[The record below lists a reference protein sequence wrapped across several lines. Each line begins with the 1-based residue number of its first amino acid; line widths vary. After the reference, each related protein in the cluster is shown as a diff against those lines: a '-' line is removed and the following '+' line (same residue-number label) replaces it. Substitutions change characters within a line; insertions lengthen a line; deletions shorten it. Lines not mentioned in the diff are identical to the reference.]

1 MTQDANK
8 WHKPDNDE
16 PQRTGSE
23 ISPATMKQWI
33 EDFRN
38 TKSHDYGKNKLV
50 NKICDLALEGLAARQ
65 IRWYWKIKGSWKIR
79 CQAWTTSKINECEL
93 CSITRRRKR
102 KRPCR
107 CPSNIKGNAFNRY
120 WLGGR
125 PRFRKVAHG
134 DNCKKKHKYITIKDY

>member
-1 MTQDANK
+1 MYANK

-23 ISPATMKQWI
+23 ISPAAMKQWI

-65 IRWYWKIKGSWKIR
+65 
-79 CQAWTTSKINECEL
+79 E
-93 CSITRRRKR
+93 
-102 KRPCR
+102 
-107 CPSNIKGNAFNRY
+107 
-120 WLGGR
+120 
-125 PRFRKVAHG
+125 
-134 DNCKKKHKYITIKDY
+134 HKYTINQEFTT